1 MNTRRYLFAMGL
13 VWAVIIAACASAPYT
28 DRSQFIIVP
37 ASQEVAMG
45 AQAAQ
50 DVKKK
55 EHVSTDKAALDLVRR
70 VGARISRVAE
80 RPDYKW
86 EFSVIEKNELNAFC
100 LPGGKVFFYTGLLEL
115 TGSDDE
121 VAAVMGH
128 EVGHALARHGAE
140 RMSVSMAAQLG
151 GQVASTAI
159 GLQNPAVAQLFNTAY
174 GVGSQVGVLL
184 PFSREQESEADY
196 LGLILMTKAG
206 YDPGAALSFWKK
218 MAAKNKGKATPAWL
232 STHPA
237 NEDRIAAI
245 QKDLDFVRKRYAP
258 PQ

>member
-37 ASQEVAMG
+37 ASQEVALG

-50 DVKKK
+50 EVKRK
-55 EHVSTDKAALDLVRR
+55 EHVSTDKAALDRVRR
-70 VGARISRVAE
+70 VGDRIARVAE
-80 RPDYKW
+80 RPDFKW
-86 EFSVIEKNELNAFC
+86 EFTVIEKNELNAFC
-100 LPGGKVFFYTGLLEL
+100 LPGGKVFFYTGLLDL
-115 TGSDDE
+115 MSTDDE

-159 GLQNPAVAQLFNTAY
+159 GMQNPAVAQLFNTAY
-174 GVGSQVGVLL
+174 GVGTQVGVLL
-184 PFSREQESEADY
+184 PFNRDQEREADY

-206 YDPGAALSFWKK
+206 YEPGAAVSFWQKMSAKK
-218 MAAKNKGKATPAWL
+218 EGKAPPAWL
-232 STHPA
+232 STHPTDQ
-237 NEDRIAAI
+237 ERMAAI
-245 QKDLDFVRKRYAP
+245 QKELDFVRKRYAP
-258 PQ
+258 PK

>member
-1 MNTRRYLFAMGL
+1 MRTRRYLFVMGL

-50 DVKKK
+50 DVRKK
-55 EHVSTDKAALDLVRR
+55 EHVSTNKAAMDQVRR
-70 VGARISRVAE
+70 VGDRIARVAE
-80 RPDYKW
+80 KPDYKW
-86 EFSVIEKNELNAFC
+86 EFTVIEKNELNAFC

-115 TGSDDE
+115 TDSDDE

-159 GLQNPAVAQLFNTAY
+159 GLHNPAVAQLFNTAY

-218 MAAKNKGKATPAWL
+218 MEAKNKGKAPPAWL

-258 PQ
+258 PK

>member
-55 EHVSTDKAALDLVRR
+55 EHVSTNKAALDQVRR
-70 VGARISRVAE
+70 VGDRIARVAE

-159 GLQNPAVAQLFNTAY
+159 GLQNPVVAQLFNTAY

-218 MAAKNKGKATPAWL
+218 MEAKNKGKATPAWL